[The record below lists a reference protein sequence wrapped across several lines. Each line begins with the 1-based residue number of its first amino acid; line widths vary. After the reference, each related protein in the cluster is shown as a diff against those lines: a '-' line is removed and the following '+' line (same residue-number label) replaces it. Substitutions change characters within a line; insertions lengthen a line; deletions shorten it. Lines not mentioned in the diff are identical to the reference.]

1 MKSIM
6 MIVLLSGLVTAS
18 QKADSQNQA
27 DDALPLHVD
36 LPLSLQN
43 PLLTSTGSTTPMP
56 MEPLTPPA
64 RPSADSNNAPK
75 AANGQWK
82 NIKPGSEADF
92 LRMFGETSPNVRLDR
107 QKKIAAALNEQKD
120 DLDEFNEEDFP
131 KQTEIQVPVD
141 HSSRMSCRCGRC
153 YPNVKPIYRLEKHVL
168 PWECKK
174 CAEIFNKPTVN
185 PALFLICKECGSKKP

>member
-75 AANGQWK
+75 AANDQK
-82 NIKPGSEADF
+82 SEADF
-92 LRMFGETSPNVRLDR
+92 LRMFGETSPKIDR
-107 QKKIAAALNEQKD
+107 QKKIAAALEEQKD
-120 DLDEFNEEDFP
+120 DFDEINEEDFA
-131 KQTEIQVPVD
+131 KQTEIKVPVDDD